1 MVYRISTSI
10 QMLTEIDLSEWVTPE
25 IESTKE
31 MFHACYEL
39 SRLDIPSWNDIT
51 KLSAKTDSARL
62 MFMSCDKLK
71 NIVCTANVQTWLKS
85 FTIREIGIN
94 FNSSSIVWELVD

>member
-25 IESTKE
+25 IAITGG
-31 MFHACYEL
+31 MFHACHAL
-39 SRLDIPSWNDIT
+39 NRLDISSWNDLT
-51 KLSAKTDSARL
+51 KLSAKTDSAQL

-85 FTIREIGIN
+85 FTIREIGLN